1 MKFQKINKTMLYII
15 AISLILTLSSII
27 TYAKSAK
34 SEISENILR
43 LHIIA
48 NSNSEYDQALK
59 IKVRDEIVKQASS
72 LFSNSLSI
80 EETKEIAKS
89 SLDLFE
95 EIALNTLKSENCSD
109 TVHAEIG
116 NFSFPT
122 KSYGSVVLPSGSYD
136 AVRIVIGEGKGE
148 NWWCV
153 MYPPLCLVD
162 GVVEMKPES
171 KAYLKENLSEEEF
184 SLITESEA
192 PEFEIKF
199 KLLELFS

>member
-15 AISLILTLSSII
+15 AISLILTISSII

-89 SLDLFE
+89 NLDLFE

>member
-89 SLDLFE
+89 NLDLFE